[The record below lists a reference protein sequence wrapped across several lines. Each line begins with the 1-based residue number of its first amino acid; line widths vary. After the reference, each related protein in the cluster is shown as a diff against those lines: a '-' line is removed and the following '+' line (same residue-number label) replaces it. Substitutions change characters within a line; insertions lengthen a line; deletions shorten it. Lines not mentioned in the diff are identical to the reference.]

1 MPARLNGRQR
11 VTQSCKGGA
20 FHMQTADDW
29 RAAIAAGVVDA
40 ATADRLAAFFDARDK
55 TAAGGDAEAIRFV
68 RGLGDIFLAIG
79 LGILLVGLGIGGFM
93 LLGLPAGALPAAV
106 AAWLLAWWLVRDRR
120 TTLPGIVLAAAFAI
134 GVGFFA
140 AGFFGGLNDLGYLS
154 TRAMDE
160 TSLLPALIALGLA
173 AAVAAL
179 TFYLR
184 FRLPVAFGGIAFSLA
199 FALFFTLLC
208 SGAQTLGTEIGML
221 AGGLVL
227 FLAAMAFDLTDPRRI
242 RIASDNAF
250 WIHLVAAPLIVH
262 TVMSLATGV
271 PRSDAFGTGDALV
284 VVAIVVVLGIVAV
297 VVDRR
302 AMLIAG
308 LVYLGAAIGQLLY
321 AAKLDVGA
329 AVPLTLV
336 IVGGLVVGL
345 VRGWIPARRVL
356 IRLVPAGLAR
366 RLPPVAA

>member
-1 MPARLNGRQR
+1 
-11 VTQSCKGGA
+11 
-20 FHMQTADDW
+20 MQTADDW

-40 ATADRLAAFFDARDK
+40 ATADRLATFFEARDK

-79 LGILLVGLGIGGFM
+79 LGILLAGLGIGGVM
-93 LLGLPAGALPAAV
+93 LLDLRLGALPAAI

-120 TTLPGIVLAAAFAI
+120 TTLPGIVLAAAFTIA
-134 GVGFFA
+134 VGFLVAGLFDFGEPQMLYLT
-140 AGFFGGLNDLGYLS
+140 AGFPWEGWVQPPDLSAPIGLGFG
-154 TRAMDE
+154 
-160 TSLLPALIALGLA
+160 
-173 AAVAAL
+173 AVAAAL
-179 TFYLR
+179 VFYLR
-184 FRLPVAFGGIAFSLA
+184 YRLPVAFGGIAFSLM
-199 FALFFTLLC
+199 FALVFVLLRL
-208 SGAQTLGTEIGML
+208 GAWGSWITAGML

-262 TVMSLATGV
+262 TVMSLATGTSQTV
-271 PRSDAFGTGDALV
+271 GFGTADSVV

-308 LVYLGAAIGQLLY
+308 LVYLGAAIGRLLY
-321 AAKLDVGA
+321 AAELDVGA

-336 IVGGLVVGL
+336 IVGGLVVAL
-345 VRGWIPARRVL
+345 VRGWLPARRAL
-356 IRLVPAGLAR
+356 LRFVPAGIAR

>member
-1 MPARLNGRQR
+1 MP
-11 VTQSCKGGA
+11 T
-20 FHMQTADDW
+20 TDDW
-29 RAAIAAGVVDA
+29 RAAITAGVVDA
-40 ATADRLAAFFDARDK
+40 TTADRLSAFFDARDK

-68 RGLGDIFLAIG
+68 RGLGDIFLSIG

-120 TTLPGIVLAAAFAI
+120 TTLPGIVLAAAFTI
-134 GVGFFA
+134 GVGFLV
-140 AGFFGGLNDLGYLS
+140 AGFFGDADGLGYLS
-154 TRAMDE
+154 TRAVRE
-160 TSLLPALIALGLA
+160 TPVFPTFATFGLA
-173 AAVAAL
+173 AAAGSLA
-179 TFYLR
+179 FYLR
-184 FRLPVAFGGIAFSLA
+184 YRLPVAFGGIAFGLGL
-199 FALFFTLLC
+199 ALFFALLWN
-208 SGAQTLGTEIGML
+208 GAGALGTEIGML
-221 AGGLVL
+221 AGGLAL

-262 TVMSLATGV
+262 TVMSLATGL
-271 PRSDAFGTGDALV
+271 PRNSDFGTGDAVV

-336 IVGGLVVGL
+336 IVGGLVVAL
-345 VRGWIPARRVL
+345 VRGWQPARRAL
-356 IRLVPAGLAR
+356 LRLVPAGIAR